1 MNVLS
6 VTDIINQYT
15 PVFNAEYWSKI
26 KALEELIPKEIWKDE
41 KVRIMR
47 NIIPP
52 DIFKR
57 NNIDMEEF
65 DVIQKRILNSWV
77 LKQETSKKRGI
88 DNHKEL
94 EKQFKITPS
103 IKEELGNSLVTTDT
117 TEYKEFISGLYPEF
131 KINFEY
137 SDKLKIIGRA
147 DLVAINSEDKLFSI
161 IDHKWS
167 KKLTHKG
174 HFIQDVKTTE
184 KMLYP
189 LNGLENCNFNH
200 YALQLSLYAYMLE
213 NLHLS
218 YSIHKL
224 LINHF
229 DEKNNNTVVQVPY
242 LKKEV
247 ELLLKSINN
256 GILKQERKQ
265 RRLPIEY

>member
-1 MNVLS
+1 MNILS
-6 VTDIINQYT
+6 VTEIVNQYT
-15 PVFNAEYWSKI
+15 PVFNAEYWSKL

-41 KVRIMR
+41 KTRIMR
-47 NIIPP
+47 NIIPV

-65 DVIQKRILNSWV
+65 NNVQKKILESWNK
-77 LKQETSKKRGI
+77 KQEDAKKRGI

-94 EKQFKITPS
+94 EKQFKINSS
-103 IKEELGNSLVTTDT
+103 IKEELGNSLTTTDT
-117 TEYKEFISGLYPEF
+117 SEYKEFISGLYPEF
-131 KINFEY
+131 KIEFPY
-137 SDKLKIIGRA
+137 SDKLTIIGRA
-147 DLVAINSEDKLFSI
+147 DLVAINSEDKLFSV

-167 KKLTHKG
+167 KKLTQKG
-174 HFIQDVKTTE
+174 HFIQDIKTTE

-189 LNGLENCNFNH
+189 LNGLENCNYNH

-218 YSIHKL
+218 YSIYKL

-229 DEKNNNTVVQVPY
+229 DEKNKNTVVQVPY

-247 ELLLKSINN
+247 ELLLKAINN
-256 GILKQERKQ
+256 GILKQERKEK
-265 RRLPIEY
+265 RLPIEY